1 MCVNKMFVY
10 VIMPNITLKM
20 KGVKKPVEE
29 VVSATEAVVK
39 KSGSKLQKLS
49 DEAKA
54 KLMEHS
60 KQFGKKHVA
69 SMRMNMMRGVSFDEA
84 HEKAA
89 AKFGG
94 EGLYSGVTG
103 GNLLKDIGKVVKSI
117 KKGEHVHV
125 HNVKTK
131 KW

>member
-1 MCVNKMFVY
+1 MFVY

-39 KSGSKLQKLS
+39 KTASKLQKLS

-54 KLMEHS
+54 KLMEH
-60 KQFGKKHVA
+60 GKKYSKKHIA
-69 SMRMNMMRGVSFDEA
+69 SMRMNMMRGLPFDEA

-103 GNLLKDIGKVVKSI
+103 GNLLKDIGQVVKKMPI
-117 KKGEHVHV
+117 VKKA
-125 HNVKTK
+125 KKATK
-131 KW
+131 SQKV